1 MEESAVEWLV
11 EQIKQNVHNSFEEF
25 ESLIEQAKEMEAKQ
39 RKNDFIGGYLTHAM
53 KNNKL
58 PYGFQYLL
66 KVALFEE
73 KAEKLYN
80 KNLKSK

>member
-1 MEESAVEWLV
+1 MENSALEWLV
-11 EQIKQNVHNSFEEF
+11 EQIINNKFVKAYEQIEA
-25 ESLIEQAKEMEAKQ
+25 IEQAKEMEAKQ

-66 KVALFEE
+66 KVARFEE

-80 KNLKSK
+80 KRSKSK